1 MARIW
6 SPYQQ
11 AVFAHVEDPNAGN
24 ALVKAVAGSGKST
37 TLVEAVNRARGS
49 HIFLAFNK
57 SIAEELKD
65 RGVNA
70 RTFHSLTFSPVLS
83 FLGQRNVE
91 TNKLRNLCKE
101 FMGRDEFI
109 YGAFACRLV
118 GLARNAGVG
127 YVIPDSVQVMQELAL
142 RHDLEPESER
152 ADFRRGLEYASQL
165 LQMSNLSKQVDFD
178 DLLYRAVLDDIALPK
193 FDWVFVDEVQ
203 DTNLIQR
210 ELLRKIMKPTSR
222 LIAVGDP
229 KQAIYGFRGAD
240 SESMERFRDEF
251 NCKELPLTISYRC
264 AQAVV
269 KYAQQWVPYI
279 EAADNAPEGEV
290 VQLGQEWSPTTFRP
304 GELVVCRTTKPLIAL
319 AFRMVK
325 SRIPVTVMGREIGQ
339 GLVTLIKKM
348 NAIGI
353 DDLQEKL
360 DVWRDREVA
369 KADAKEDEGKAEAI
383 CDKHETIMA
392 LIGALVETNRTI
404 PDLIE
409 CIEYLF
415 ADKEGVVRLAT
426 IHKAKGL
433 EAEVVYWLNSSQCH
447 SKWARQAWQVEQEY
461 HLCYVAATRAKMS
474 LVLIEA
480 AK

>member
-1 MARIW
+1 MSRIW

-11 AVFAHVEDPNAGN
+11 AIFSHIEDPTAGN
-24 ALVKAVAGSGKST
+24 AIVKAVAGSGKST
-37 TLVEAVNRARGS
+37 TLVEGVNRVKGS

-57 SIAEELKD
+57 SIADELKD

-91 TNKLRNLCKE
+91 TNKLRTLCKE

-127 YVIPDSVQVMQELAL
+127 ALVPDSEGAMWELAE
-142 RHDLEPESER
+142 RHDLQPDSER
-152 ADFRRGLEYASQL
+152 ADFKRGLQYASQL
-165 LQMSNLSKQVDFD
+165 LQMSNLSKMVDFD

-193 FDWVFVDEVQ
+193 FDFVFVDEAQ
-203 DTNLIQR
+203 DTNAIQR
-210 ELLRKIMKPTSR
+210 ALLKKIMKPNSR
-222 LIAVGDP
+222 LVAVGDP
-229 KQAIYGFRGAD
+229 AQAIYGFRGAD
-240 SESMERFRDEF
+240 SESMQMIADEF
-251 NCKELPLTISYRC
+251 QCKELPLTISYRC
-264 AQAVV
+264 PTSVV
-269 KYAQQWVPYI
+269 KYAQQWVKHI
-279 EAADNAPEGEV
+279 EAAPNAPEGEV
-290 VQLGQEWSPTTFRP
+290 MHLGQEWSPTTFRP

-319 AFRMVK
+319 AFKLVK
-325 SRIPVTVMGREIGQ
+325 ARVPVTVVGREIGQ

-348 NAIGI
+348 GAVDI
-353 DDLQEKL
+353 DGLELKL
-360 DVWRDREVA
+360 DAWLERETNKAMVKEEEEKVA
-369 KADAKEDEGKAEAI
+369 ALG
-383 CDKHETIMA
+383 DKHATIMT
-392 LIGALVETNRTI
+392 LISGLVETNRTI

-415 ADKEGVVRLAT
+415 TDKAEAVKLAT

-433 EAEVVYWLNSSQCH
+433 EAKVVYWLNSSQCP

-461 HLCYVAATRAKMS
+461 NLCYVATTRAMES

-480 AK
+480 PK